1 MKKILVLDIGGTFI
15 KYGLITEGKLGLV
28 QKQATPKTNDALK
41 KCLTQIYNEFVET
54 VDGVSISMPGI
65 INADTGFAVHGGSL
79 EFIRQM
85 NMLEFFQSIFDC
97 PVAIDNDA
105 RCAIIGEMNLGQLQG
120 VNDAIMIVLGTGVG
134 GGLLV
139 NGQIVRGANQSAGEL
154 SFVQTNSSMATSDFF
169 AVKNS
174 VYSLLKPFAK
184 SLNKKTSEV
193 NGELFFEAVKMG
205 NQVAQSILHTYCDS
219 LALQLWNLQ
228 TILDPE
234 KIVIGGGISSQTIL
248 LDYLKQDLQKIIDS
262 LAISPVTQ
270 IISPSVVLSSLG
282 NDASLIGAYFNYVQR
297 YDS

>member
-28 QKQATPKTNDALK
+28 QKQATPKTNDAFK
-41 KCLTQIYNEFVET
+41 KCLTQLYNEFVET

-120 VNDAIMIVLGTGVG
+120 VKDAIMIVLGTGVG

-297 YDS
+297 YDR